1 MIYEVGDKTGV
12 FCIEDAGPARL
23 YYVAPE
29 NTLIDAG
36 MPGKTDKI
44 ISALALI
51 GVQAL
56 QVKRIVLTH
65 HHIDHVGSL
74 WELKRRTGAQVIAH
88 AYDADYISGKR
99 LRRPPR
105 QFTARMLHSLM
116 GLVRPRNPQGVDV
129 ERRVNDGDR
138 IGEMTILHTPG
149 HTPGHICILRDDYL
163 FSGDLLQASAGEF
176 CETPHIFTTD
186 VPTSRASI
194 RAIARMDFSVILSSH
209 NPPRVFGAA
218 ERVRTLANQLGM
230 LP

>member
-1 MIYEVGDKTGV
+1 MIYQVGEKTGV
-12 FCIEDAGPARL
+12 YCIEDAGPARV

-36 MPGKTDKI
+36 MPGTTDKI
-44 ISALALI
+44 ISALAQI

-88 AYDADYISGKR
+88 VSDADYISGKR

-105 QFTARMLHSLM
+105 QFTARILHSLM
-116 GLVRPRNPQGVDV
+116 GLLRPRNLQGVDV
-129 ERRVNDGDR
+129 ERRVSDGDR
-138 IGEMTILHTPG
+138 IGEMTVLHTPG
-149 HTPGHICILRDDYL
+149 HTPGHICLLRDGYL

-176 CETPHIFTTD
+176 RETPHIFTTD
-186 VPTSRASI
+186 VPTARSSI
-194 RAIARMDFSVILSSH
+194 RAIARLDFAVILSSH
-209 NPPRVFGAA
+209 NPPRVFGAVD
-218 ERVRTLANQLGM
+218 RVRALANELGM